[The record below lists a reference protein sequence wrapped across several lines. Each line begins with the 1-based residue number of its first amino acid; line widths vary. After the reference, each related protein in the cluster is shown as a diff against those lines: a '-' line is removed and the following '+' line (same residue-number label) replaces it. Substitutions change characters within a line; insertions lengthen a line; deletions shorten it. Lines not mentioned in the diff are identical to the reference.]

1 MSGALVPWPEAK
13 AKLLKLR
20 NRQDGRVHFSELKA
34 MALSPA
40 HYRQACTEPKEAT
53 QAMLIGSATDRY
65 VFGGAVVVYEGRR
78 DPRVKEWQAFQV
90 EHANKLII
98 SKTEHEVA
106 RATADCVLADPVAG
120 PLLRA
125 PGNEFQRVMA
135 WEAYGGVECAAG
147 IAGEHGRGGFDLI
160 NQRESVII
168 DLKASGDAEPDSL
181 MRHARRMLWHAQGR
195 WYLDGAQA
203 LSLDATRFKLIV
215 AETSGVAV
223 TVLTLG
229 PKVLERAA
237 QQIQLWV
244 ERLKG
249 CDATGEFPG
258 YQQSEVEWDEVEEE
272 GLVW

>member
-1 MSGALVPWPEAK
+1 M
-13 AKLLKLR
+13 KLR
-20 NRQDGRVHFSELKA
+20 NPRDGRVHFSELSE

-40 HYRQACTEPKEAT
+40 HYRKACTTAREPT
-53 QAMLIGSATDRY
+53 QAMLIGSATDRF
-65 VFGGAVVVYEGRR
+65 VFGGKVVKYTGKR
-78 DPRVKEWQAFQV
+78 DSRSKEWVAFRAEYADHVIVIESEWQA
-90 EHANKLII
+90 
-98 SKTEHEVA
+98 A

-125 PGNEFQRVMA
+125 PGNEFQRVMQ
-135 WEAYGGVECAAG
+135 WQAYGGLECAAG
-147 IAGEHGRGGFDLI
+147 IAGPTEAGGRGGFDLI

-168 DLKASGDAEPDSL
+168 DLKASGDAEPASL
-181 MRHARRMLWHAQGR
+181 LRHARRMLWHCQGR

-203 LSLDATRFKLIV
+203 LSLDASRFKLIV

-229 PKVLERAA
+229 EKVLEKAA
-237 QQIQLWV
+237 QQIRHWV
-244 ERLKG
+244 ERLRG
-249 CDATGEFPG
+249 CEAEDSWPG